1 VEREISVLVI
11 ETLKTQWI
19 TILQWTKIFT
29 NSKEELI
36 VKLSKKLALVLATII
51 TSSVVLLSIPATAYA
66 KASALVVL
74 AKDGTYYEY
83 NYADLKASAVSALL
97 GDTVNGAL
105 YQSFV
110 QNDSSLE
117 AFYDD
122 TRNVYV
128 PATAVD
134 SQATSAILSN
144 QTFNLDSY
152 LENSSTP
159 SITITTT
166 KLQNNSGVVSPVTT
180 STTSSGFDV
189 VSIQ

>member
-1 VEREISVLVI
+1 
-11 ETLKTQWI
+11 
-19 TILQWTKIFT
+19 
-29 NSKEELI
+29 

-83 NYADLKASAVSALL
+83 NYADLKASAVAALL

-152 LENSSTP
+152 LESSSTP
-159 SITITTT
+159 SITITTI